1 MKRKFIKTL
10 SAALA
15 VSTLATSAFAQTHT
29 VKKGD
34 TLWKIAVK
42 YDKNITEIIKANP
55 GIKNY
60 SLIYPGQKI
69 TIPESTSDTSS
80 VSAYEKE
87 VVRLVNEE
95 RAKNGLKALT
105 IDYDLCRVARVKSQ
119 DMKNNN
125 YFAHQ
130 SPTYGSPFDMMERFG
145 ISYRSAAENIAKG
158 QTSPKAVVNA
168 WMNSSGHRKN
178 ILSPSYTHIGVGHV
192 ASGNYWTQ
200 MFVGR

>member
-1 MKRKFIKTL
+1 MKRKLIKTL

-15 VSTLATSAFAQTHT
+15 VSTVATSAFAQVHT
-29 VKKGD
+29 VRKGD

-42 YDKNITEIIKANP
+42 YDKNISEVIEANP

-69 TIPESTSDTSS
+69 TIPEKVTDSADI
-80 VSAYEKE
+80 SAYEKE
-87 VVRLVNEE
+87 VIRLVNEI
-95 RAKNGLKALT
+95 RTKNGLKELIT
-105 IDYDLCRVARVKSQ
+105 DTELCRVARVKSQ

-125 YFAHQ
+125 YFSHE

-145 ISYRSAAENIAKG
+145 ISYRAAGENIAKG
-158 QTSPKAVVNA
+158 QSSPQAVVNA
-168 WMNSSGHRKN
+168 WMNSQGHRKN
-178 ILSPSYTHIGVGHV
+178 ILSSSYTHIGVGHV

>member
-1 MKRKFIKTL
+1 MKRKLIKTL

-15 VSTLATSAFAQTHT
+15 VSTVATSAFAQVHT
-29 VKKGD
+29 VRKGD

-42 YDKNITEIIKANP
+42 YDKNISEVIEANP
-55 GIKNY
+55 HIKNY

-69 TIPESTSDTSS
+69 TIPEKVTASADI
-80 VSAYEKE
+80 SAYEKE
-87 VVRLVNEE
+87 VIRLVNEI
-95 RAKNGLKALT
+95 RTKNGLKELIT
-105 IDYDLCRVARVKSQ
+105 DTELCRVARVKSQ

-125 YFAHQ
+125 YFSHE

-145 ISYRSAAENIAKG
+145 ISYRAAGENIAKG
-158 QTSPKAVVNA
+158 QSSPQAVVNA
-168 WMNSSGHRKN
+168 WMNSQGHRKN
-178 ILSPSYTHIGVGHV
+178 ILSSSYTHIGVGHV

>member
-15 VSTLATSAFAQTHT
+15 VSSVATSAFAASHT

-55 GIKNY
+55 DIKNY

-69 TIPESTSDTSS
+69 TIPESSSDTSS

-95 RAKNGLKALT
+95 RARNGMKALT
-105 IDYDLCRVARVKSQ
+105 IDSDLCRVARVKSQ

-158 QTSPKAVVNA
+158 QTTPKAVVNA
-168 WMNSSGHRKN
+168 WMNSQGHRKN
-178 ILSPSYTHIGVGHV
+178 ILSSSYTHIGVGHV